1 MPKGESIE
9 FILEKDKLEKI
20 RKVIAHNGGEVV
32 VQTFLYGD
40 VRLKVRKATQA
51 D

>member
-32 VQTFLYGD
+32 VEAFLNGD
-40 VRLKVRKATQA
+40 VRLKVKKATQA